1 MIQSC
6 FQLIIVCNLFKCCV
20 FFLDLSLS
28 RQTLFWV
35 RVDPRQKCTDIH
47 DYGRGMDS
55 SRALKMCGGI
65 WHRCVSSRSSKS
77 SEL

>member
-20 FFLDLSLS
+20 FFLDLNLS

-35 RVDPRQKCTDIH
+35 RVDPRKNAQTFTT
-47 DYGRGMDS
+47 M
-55 SRALKMCGGI
+55 AEA
-65 WHRCVSSRSSKS
+65 WTPA
-77 SEL
+77 EP